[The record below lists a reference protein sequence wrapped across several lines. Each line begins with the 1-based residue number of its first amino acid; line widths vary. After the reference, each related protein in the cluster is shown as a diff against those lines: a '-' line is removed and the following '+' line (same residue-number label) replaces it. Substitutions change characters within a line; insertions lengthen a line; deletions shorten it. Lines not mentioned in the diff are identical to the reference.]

1 MNRFSRTYPEHSPIR
16 SPLGRLSLVAALT
29 AVLLLAWLP
38 AGMTGAPAAAATVN
52 RWYLAE
58 GYTGSGIQEYVCVGN
73 AGSAAA
79 EVTFTFL
86 FNDRRSIELT
96 RSIAARSRY
105 TVDVNQVVGK
115 DREVSVI
122 VSSASSALA
131 VERSEYFLYNGVY
144 PGSHIAQA
152 VTATSRTWYFAE
164 GYTGPGFDEYICVL
178 NPGST
183 PASLTFQFQGTCGDE
198 TRGGL
203 SVPANSRRTFKVND
217 LVGCDKEVSVKLL
230 SDVPVVAERPMY
242 FYYRGSTNLHWEGG
256 HCVMGAS
263 TLATEFMF
271 AEGTTRAGFEE
282 WLTIQNPNASAMTVK
297 AVYQF
302 GPGQGGPMSRNYR
315 VEGKRR
321 LTVFVPD
328 EVGRGKEVSVRL
340 TSPTP
345 FLAERPLYYY
355 NIHSGLVFEGG
366 HCAAGI
372 PAARQQ
378 WFLAEGYT
386 GKYFEEWLCIQNSSA
401 EDAVLDVEYYT
412 QQAGPLPVRTVKVP
426 GNTRVTLFVNEH
438 AGPDLELAV
447 RLTVKSG
454 PNVVVERP
462 IYFERELG
470 MPSGRHS
477 DVLYGL
483 CFSPYLTEDPI
494 NGGWVSVERVAQLM
508 DKIAPYTRWIR
519 TFCSQGEWDAMP
531 GLAIERGL
539 NVAAGCD
546 IYSDLG
552 RNQREVDSLIAQVN
566 RGEVDLAVVG
576 DEVMYMNALTE
587 DQLIG
592 YIRQVKA
599 SGAVTTTSET
609 DVEIK
614 AHPRIA
620 QECDVV
626 IANIYPY
633 WEGVTIDQAV
643 AHLESDYRDVQKV
656 APGKKVIVETGWPS
670 AGPVVDGA
678 VPSPAN
684 AARYLDEFMEWA
696 YDRGVEYFYFEAFD
710 ELWKDAREGSCGS
723 HWGLWTVDETLKPEV
738 AGVIRSWR

>member
-1 MNRFSRTYPEHSPIR
+1 MSQSGRAYPAQFPILGPTARRALVMALSALILLGGLSAGLASR
-16 SPLGRLSLVAALT
+16 
-29 AVLLLAWLP
+29 P
-38 AGMTGAPAAAATVN
+38 AGAATVN

-58 GYTGSGIQEYVCVGN
+58 GYTGGGIQEYVCVGN
-73 AGSAAA
+73 GGSTAAG
-79 EVTFTFL
+79 VTFTFL
-86 FNDRRSIELT
+86 FNDSRSIEIS
-96 RSIAARSRY
+96 RSIPARSRY
-105 TVDVNQVVGK
+105 TVDVNLVVGK
-115 DREVSVI
+115 DREASVI
-122 VSSASSALA
+122 VSSASGDLA
-131 VERSEYFLYNGVY
+131 VERSQYFRYNGVY

-152 VTATSRTWYFAE
+152 VTSTSRTWYFAE

-217 LVGCDKEVSVKLL
+217 LVGCDKEVSAKLL

-242 FYYRGSTNLHWEGG
+242 FYYRGSTDLHWEGG

-263 TLATEFMF
+263 ALSNEFMF

-282 WLTIQNPNASAMTVK
+282 WLTIQNPNASPITVK
-297 AVYQF
+297 ADFQF
-302 GPGQGGPMSRNYR
+302 GPGQGRPVTKNYR
-315 VEGKRR
+315 IDGKRR
-321 LTVFVPD
+321 FTVFVAG
-328 EVGRGKEVSVRL
+328 EVGYGKEVSVRL
-340 TSPTP
+340 TSATP
-345 FLAERPLYYY
+345 FLAERPVYYY
-355 NIHSGLVFEGG
+355 NVHSGMVFEGG

-372 PAARQQ
+372 PAARNR

-386 GKYFEEWLCIQNSSA
+386 GTYFEEWLCIQNSSS
-401 EDAVLDVEYYT
+401 DDSTVDVEYYS
-412 QQAGPLPVRTVKVP
+412 QQVGPLPVRTVKVP
-426 GNTRVTLFVNEH
+426 ANTRVTLFVNEH

-470 MPSGRHS
+470 MPQGRYS
-477 DVLYGL
+477 DVLHGL

-494 NGGWVSVERVAQLM
+494 NGGWVSVERVEQLM
-508 DKIAPYTRWIR
+508 DRIAPYTRWIR

-531 GLAIERGL
+531 RLAIERGL

-546 IYSDLG
+546 IYSDLD
-552 RNQREVDSLIAQVN
+552 RNQREVDSLIAQIG
-566 RGEVDLAVVG
+566 RGEVDLACVG
-576 DEVMYMNALTE
+576 DEVMYLKALTE

-599 SGAVTTTSET
+599 TGVPTTTSET
-609 DVEIK
+609 YVDII

-620 QECDVV
+620 AECDVV
-626 IANIYPY
+626 TANIFPY
-633 WEGVTIDQAV
+633 WEGVPVEQAV
-643 AHLESDYRDVQKV
+643 ARLEECYRQVQQV

-670 AGPVVDGA
+670 DGPVIGSA
-678 VPSPAN
+678 VPNPAN

-696 YDRGVEYFYFEAFD
+696 YDRGVEYFYFETFD

-723 HWGLWTVDETLKPEV
+723 HWGLWTVEEALKPDV
-738 AGVIRSWR
+738 AGVIRPWR